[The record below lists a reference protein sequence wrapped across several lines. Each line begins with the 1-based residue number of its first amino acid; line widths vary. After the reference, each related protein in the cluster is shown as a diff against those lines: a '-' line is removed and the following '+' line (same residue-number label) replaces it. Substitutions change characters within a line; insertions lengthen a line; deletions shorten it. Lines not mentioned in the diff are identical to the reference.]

1 MNARIHVAA
10 FVALGMAATAPLT
23 ASAGG
28 QSASNPAPVGTWLL
42 TVSFASGNPPPF
54 KEILTLHAGGTVTE
68 TNSALNGAS
77 GWLAAPALNLVGSD
91 GQGTWQRLPEGKIG
105 VSFSKM
111 AFCGPAP
118 NPFCG
123 PGQEGQQLGYLV
135 VSFKARISG
144 DSLTVDPADSSTVLI
159 LGPEPTGPVIPFGS
173 AASTG
178 IRLH

>member
-1 MNARIHVAA
+1 MNTRNHLATFA
-10 FVALGMAATAPLT
+10 ALGLAMTLPLT
-23 ASAGG
+23 AFADG

-42 TVSFASGNPPPF
+42 TVSFSSGNPPPF
-54 KEILTLHAGGTVTE
+54 KEILTLHTGGTVTE

-77 GWLAAPALNLVGSD
+77 GWLAPPALNLVGSD
-91 GQGTWQRLPEGKIG
+91 GQGTWQRLPQGKIG

-111 AFCGPAP
+111 VFCGPAQ

-135 VSFKARISG
+135 VNFKARISG

-159 LGPEPTGPVIPFGS
+159 LGSDPTGPVIPFGS

>member
-1 MNARIHVAA
+1 MIKRNHLATLA
-10 FVALGMAATAPLT
+10 ALGLTMTVPLT
-23 ASAGG
+23 AAADS

-77 GWLAAPALNLVGSD
+77 GWLPPPALNLVGSD
-91 GQGTWQRLPEGKIG
+91 GQGTWQRLPQGKIG

-111 AFCGPAP
+111 AFCGPEQ

-135 VSFKARISG
+135 VNFKARIVG
-144 DSLTVDPADSSTVLI
+144 DTLTVDPADSSTVLV
-159 LGPEPTGPVIPFGS
+159 LGPGPGGPVIPFGS

-178 IRLH
+178 VRLH